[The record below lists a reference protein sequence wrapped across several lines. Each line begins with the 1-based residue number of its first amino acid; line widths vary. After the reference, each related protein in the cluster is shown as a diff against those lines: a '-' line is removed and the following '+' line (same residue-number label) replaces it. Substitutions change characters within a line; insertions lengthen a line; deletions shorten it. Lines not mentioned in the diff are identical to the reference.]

1 MWNKKIAAIKQVRE
15 FCMHR
20 GYATRNDFATYDNSA
35 QDRTYP
41 PTMGLKDAKDLI
53 DSLEQFTENAPKGD
67 SELTQFERGLIV
79 RALGTFN
86 RDYGIDSMLAAD
98 FAAIIRKLT

>member
-15 FCMHR
+15 FCATR
-20 GYATRNDFATYDNSA
+20 GYVTRNDFAT
-35 QDRTYP
+35 RTFP
-41 PTMGLKDAKDLI
+41 PSMGLKDAKDLI
-53 DSLEQFTENAPKGD
+53 VSLEQFTENAQEPMVGD
-67 SELTQFERGLIV
+67 SELTQFERCLIV